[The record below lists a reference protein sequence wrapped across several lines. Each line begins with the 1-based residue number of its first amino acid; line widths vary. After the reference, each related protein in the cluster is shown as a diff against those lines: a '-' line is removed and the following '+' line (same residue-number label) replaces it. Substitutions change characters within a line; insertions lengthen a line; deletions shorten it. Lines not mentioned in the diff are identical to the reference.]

1 MADVDDMFGDEPI
14 VVKPS
19 LSEVNGDSKI
29 DSGEQT
35 PVVSVAEEDSQMET
49 EENGKIENGESG
61 TTTVVANGS
70 EKHEQNK
77 EDDVMIIED
86 EQNGVESKNG
96 DVKKQEVEAYVS
108 DTNIVMVKSVETE
121 LVQALVK
128 VNNVTTKATEEQMS
142 VLFSFIGPITEIA
155 LFPKY
160 DVSLVQNKASSRSVI
175 IIN

>member
-35 PVVSVAEEDSQMET
+35 PVVSVAEENADNRMET
-49 EENGKIENGESG
+49 EEKVENGQSG
-61 TTTVVANGS
+61 TVKAAQEAMKNG
-70 EKHEQNK
+70 
-77 EDDVMIIED
+77 DDVMIIED
-86 EQNGVESKNG
+86 DDKPNGTALNG
-96 DVKKQEVEAYVS
+96 DAKKQEVEAYVS
-108 DTNIVMVKSVETE
+108 ETNIVM
-121 LVQALVK
+121 

-160 DVSLVQNKASSRSVI
+160 DVSLVQNKASFMLNVTNLLI
-175 IIN
+175 IIQGLLREI